1 MSDFKVVKLVDPPV
15 VLQFSG
21 GVNPTGP
28 YNVATAYATGD
39 SVSFNGNSY
48 VALQATIGN
57 LPTNT
62 TFWQLLAEKGDT
74 GATGATGSFDE
85 TFETVSK
92 NLTSWNYSLNY
103 TLGDL
108 TSIVYTNGVDTITK
122 TLYYT
127 SGNLTS
133 IVLSGDTPAGID
145 LTKTLIYTTGNLT
158 GVTYS

>member
-1 MSDFKVVKLVDPPV
+1 MANEFKIVKLLDPAV
-15 VLQFSG
+15 VLQFNG
-21 GVNPTGP
+21 GINPTGA
-28 YNVATAYATGD
+28 YDGATAYATGD
-39 SVSFNGNSY
+39 SVSYLGGSY
-48 VALQATIGN
+48 VALQATTGN

-74 GATGATGSFDE
+74 GSFEE

-92 NLTSWNYSLNY
+92 NLTSWNYTLNY

-108 TSIVYTNGVDTITK
+108 TSIVYTNGVDIITK

-127 SGNLTS
+127 TGDLTS

-145 LTKTLIYTTGNLT
+145 LTKTLTYTSGDLT

>member
-1 MSDFKVVKLVDPPV
+1 MSDFKVVKLVDPAV

-21 GVNPTGP
+21 GINPTGP
-28 YNVATAYATGD
+28 YNGATAYATGD
-39 SVSFNGNSY
+39 SVSYLGGSY
-48 VALQATIGN
+48 VALQATTGN

-74 GATGATGSFDE
+74 GATGDSFQE

-92 NLTSWNYSLNY
+92 NIKSWNYSLNY
-103 TLGDL
+103 TLGEL
-108 TSIVYTNGVDTITK
+108 TSIIYTDGVDTITK

-127 SGNLTS
+127 TGDLTS
-133 IVLSGDTPAGID
+133 IVLSGDTPTGID
-145 LTKTLIYTTGNLT
+145 LTKTLTYTTGNLT